1 MTLDPIVLLALVVAV
16 SLAALINGMIGFGFA
31 LLAVNVLA
39 NVVGPKEAVITM
51 SLMTPLISGLQIVRH
66 RTYASN
72 WRRFRVL
79 LAGALVGSLVGTQL
93 LVVLPGPAIAL
104 ALGGF
109 TLYYVATAM
118 REERPPMA
126 GSTERRLAPL
136 AGLVGG
142 VTNSTI
148 GASGPVFGSYMVALG
163 LRGREFAFAM
173 SLSFFSMGVL
183 RAAVLAVLDQYT
195 VALATT
201 ALVLFVPSVLGQRAG
216 FWLQGRAPARLL
228 HRLVLV
234 VLLVASANLLWRG
247 VTALLPR

>member
-1 MTLDPIVLLALVVAV
+1 MTLDPIVLLALIVAV
-16 SLAALINGMIGFGFA
+16 SVAALINGMIGFGFA

-39 NVVGPKEAVITM
+39 NVLGPKEAVIVM
-51 SLMTPLISGLQIVRH
+51 SLMTPLMSGLQLVRH
-66 RTYASN
+66 RTFAPN
-72 WRRFRVL
+72 WRRFRML

-93 LVVLPGPAIAL
+93 LVVLPGPAISL

-109 TLYYVATAM
+109 TLYYIMTAL
-118 REERPPMA
+118 RRDHPPIA

-148 GASGPVFGSYMVALG
+148 GASGPVFGTYMVALG

-173 SLSFFSMGVL
+173 SLSFFTMGVL

-195 VALATT
+195 LPLATA
-201 ALVLFVPSVLGQRAG
+201 ALVLFLPSVASQRVG
-216 FWLQGRAPARLL
+216 FWLQGRAPTRLL
-228 HRLVLV
+228 HRVVLA

-247 VTALLPR
+247 VTAVLP